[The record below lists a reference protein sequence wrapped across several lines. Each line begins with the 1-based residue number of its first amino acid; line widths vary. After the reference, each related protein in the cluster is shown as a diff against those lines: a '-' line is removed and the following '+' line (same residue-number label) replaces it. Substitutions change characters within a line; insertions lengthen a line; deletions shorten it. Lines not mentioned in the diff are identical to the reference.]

1 MTAITLESDSSQ
13 RPPFLISATTV
24 PQPAVLQTRGI
35 LNKDL

>member
-24 PQPAVLQTRGI
+24 PHLAGA
-35 LNKDL
+35 